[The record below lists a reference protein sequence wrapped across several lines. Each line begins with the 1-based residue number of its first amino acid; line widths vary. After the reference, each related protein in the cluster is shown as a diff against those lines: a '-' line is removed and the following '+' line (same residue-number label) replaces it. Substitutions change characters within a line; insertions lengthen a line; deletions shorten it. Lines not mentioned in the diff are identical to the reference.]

1 MFLHALEDSDISYQP
16 LATDS
21 DDVDGKF
28 HQATKE
34 TLQYDIYTFR
44 LISMLYVKQERN
56 PFVAMILVFSF
67 PTVFLVFCLPLV
79 YITSYIS
86 YISALFCVVS

>member
-28 HQATKE
+28 QQAIKE
-34 TLQYDIYTFR
+34 TLQYKIYTFR
-44 LISMLYVKQERN
+44 LISIPYLKQERN
-56 PFVAMILVFSF
+56 PFVAVFLVSSF
-67 PTVFLVFCLPLV
+67 PTVFCLTLV
-79 YITSYIS
+79 YITYYI
-86 YISALFCVVS
+86 L